1 MTLQQ
6 PAMGQLQAPVHP
18 DRRDRRPAGSLGEC
32 AVLSGYL
39 LTTCVLFVTCARI
52 GDVLGHRRTFLS
64 GLVWFTV
71 ASLVCGVAIDVT
83 MLVAARIAQAIGAAL
98 LMPQVF
104 SLIHRLW
111 EGPGRRQ
118 AIGLYSMVLALGVA
132 LGQVVGGLVVGSD
145 LFGLSWR
152 AVFLVNVPI
161 GLLTLALG
169 LRHLP
174 RSATD
179 RSARLDPLGVA
190 C

>member
-1 MTLQQ
+1 M
-6 PAMGQLQAPVHP
+6 
-18 DRRDRRPAGSLGEC
+18 
-32 AVLSGYL
+32 
-39 LTTCVLFVTCARI
+39 
-52 GDVLGHRRTFLS
+52 S